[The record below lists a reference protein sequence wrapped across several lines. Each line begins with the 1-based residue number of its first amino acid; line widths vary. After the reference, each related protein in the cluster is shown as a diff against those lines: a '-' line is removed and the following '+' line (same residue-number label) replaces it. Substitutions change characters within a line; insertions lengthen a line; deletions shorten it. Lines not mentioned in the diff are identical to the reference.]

1 MEIEWEMQRVWWEGR
16 NMYVRGVFVINFIHP
31 FVKLVK
37 IEQPTRRHAPHTY
50 GHIHTCVSSRHERG
64 ARRTLV
70 RRDDGRLSFHVS
82 GGHVRVVAIW
92 FVPTHMHV
100 MSESK
105 VVWAPMHVPPMH
117 EHGRVVAAADGT
129 QILNAVVS
137 LAYTQPHQHVWR
149 RLSHNTAHLRPGL
162 ERWCAWRRAVHSSHC
177 HRALPPYVSDSLPFD
192 LHTQNYETT
201 KWKITKKNFFDV
213 IYFSLRNITGKINNR

>member
-1 MEIEWEMQRVWWEGR
+1 MRRKNGVRTWRLR
-16 NMYVRGVFVINFIHP
+16 NQLHSSIRWTCEDRAANAT
-31 FVKLVK
+31 
-37 IEQPTRRHAPHTY
+37 TRATHLRPHR
-50 GHIHTCVSSRHERG
+50 HTCEEQQTRAS

-92 FVPTHMHV
+92 FVPTRVHV
-100 MSESK
+100 VSESR
-105 VVWAPMHVPPMH
+105 VVWAPMHLPPMH
-117 EHGRVVAAADGT
+117 EHRRVVAAADGT

-137 LAYTQPHQHVWR
+137 LAYTPPHQHVWR

-177 HRALPPYVSDSLPFD
+177 RRALPLYVSDSLPFN
-192 LHTQNYETT
+192 LHT
-201 KWKITKKNFFDV
+201 
-213 IYFSLRNITGKINNR
+213 